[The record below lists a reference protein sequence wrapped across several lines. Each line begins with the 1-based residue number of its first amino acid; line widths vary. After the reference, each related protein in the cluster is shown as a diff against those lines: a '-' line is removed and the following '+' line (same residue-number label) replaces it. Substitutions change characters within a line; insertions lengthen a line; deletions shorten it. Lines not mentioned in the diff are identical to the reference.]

1 MHCQGQQRILE
12 QSVFPFQKAQ
22 SLLPRLEFVFQ
33 ALAESD
39 KYMVDLSALLEH
51 QQLPVPT
58 LAFNHLTLILH

>member
-12 QSVFPFQKAQ
+12 QSVYPFQKAQ
-22 SLLPRLEFVFQ
+22 SLLPRPGFVFQ

-39 KYMVDLSALLEH
+39 KYMVGLFALLEH